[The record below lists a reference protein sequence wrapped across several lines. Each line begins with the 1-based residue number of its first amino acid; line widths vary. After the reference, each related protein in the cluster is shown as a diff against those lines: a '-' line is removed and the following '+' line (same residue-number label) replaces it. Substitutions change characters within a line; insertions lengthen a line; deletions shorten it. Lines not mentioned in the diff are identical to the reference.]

1 MASLAARCVE
11 LPITSIRL
19 DTDLREGGIN
29 SRKYG
34 DTTLATEFKFKTLSE
49 DKTDAIFE
57 GNVFD
62 EAYRTVIRSRL
73 EERIADISHDTITD
87 PHQHVQIGRDLNDTP
102 VPGLT
107 LNPNNFEL
115 SLNWREMYTRF
126 YGEEMLYHQKL
137 HDWVISKEI
146 WTKGL
151 AAKTE
156 RGEMDELDAF
166 SLTLNAFGDASHE
179 SRKDARRARIKRQ
192 FREVGYEWDFED
204 SYNLCDEERI
214 LEGLKKSIQMASM
227 ADESDDEDAS
237 VEEASN
243 SEETRQDTN
252 NDDME
257 NVGEEEE

>member
-11 LPITSIRL
+11 LPVTSIRL
-19 DTDLREGGIN
+19 DADLRGEIN

-34 DTTLATEFKFKTLSE
+34 ETALATEFKFRALSD
-49 DKTDAIFE
+49 DKTNAIFE
-57 GNVFD
+57 GSIFD

-73 EERIADISHDTITD
+73 EDRIADISHDAITD

-102 VPGLT
+102 VTGLT
-107 LNPNNFEL
+107 LDPNTFKL

-126 YGEEMLYHQKL
+126 YGEERLYHQKL
-137 HDWVISKEI
+137 HNWVISKET

-151 AAKTE
+151 RAQTE
-156 RGEMDELDAF
+156 SGEMDKLDAF
-166 SLTLNAFGDASHE
+166 SLTLNAFRDASHE
-179 SRKDARRARIKRQ
+179 SRKAARRARIKRQ
-192 FREVGYEWDFED
+192 FKEMGQEWDFED
-204 SYNLCDEERI
+204 SYNLRDEERI

-237 VEEASN
+237 VEGASN
-243 SEETRQDTN
+243 SEETRQDAS

-257 NVGEEEE
+257 DVREEEE